1 MARPSGR
8 FLSTAMRLRMT
19 SFSNFAKAA
28 DTSDWRSAS
37 VGPSASAGAYFST
50 TASLTATTASWRS
63 SLPWIEVASSIWVPC
78 EERICSIRSASIC
91 GASISSFSLPAFSAS
106 SCIEPQSFLISLW
119 AMSRASRIS
128 ASVTPSAPA
137 STIRIASSVPATI
150 RSISSSSSVSSGG
163 LTTKSPSSL
172 PIRTAP
178 TWAATGTGE
187 IANAAEAPFIA
198 RMS

>member
-1 MARPSGR
+1 MAIASTSAWPWEARISSSRPS
-8 FLSTAMRLRMT
+8 
-19 SFSNFAKAA
+19 
-28 DTSDWRSAS
+28 
-37 VGPSASAGAYFST
+37 
-50 TASLTATTASWRS
+50 
-63 SLPWIEVASSIWVPC
+63 SIF
-78 EERICSIRSASIC
+78 
-91 GASISSFSLPAFSAS
+91 GASISSFSLPALSAS
-106 SCIEPQSFLISLW
+106 SCIEAQSFLISVW

-150 RSISSSSSVSSGG
+150 RSSSSSSSLSSGG
-163 LTTKSPSSL
+163 LTTKSPSSF

-187 IANAAEAPFIA
+187 IASAAEAPFIA